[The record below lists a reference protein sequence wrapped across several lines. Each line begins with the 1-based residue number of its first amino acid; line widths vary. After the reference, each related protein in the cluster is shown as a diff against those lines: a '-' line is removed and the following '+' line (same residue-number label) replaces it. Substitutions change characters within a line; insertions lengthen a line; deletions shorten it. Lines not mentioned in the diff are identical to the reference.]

1 MVILIR
7 RLNRK
12 ISKDELAMSI
22 IVVLVL
28 RPSGFGN
35 ATVSIDQCLKETK
48 LFSRFEAF
56 LISVRQSMACISS
69 YRARALEVVP
79 YDAVV
84 EVPRRIIF
92 KALVRLSDLTE
103 RTNFVSRKIF

>member
-48 LFSRFEAF
+48 LFFT
-56 LISVRQSMACISS
+56 L
-69 YRARALEVVP
+69 
-79 YDAVV
+79 
-84 EVPRRIIF
+84 
-92 KALVRLSDLTE
+92 
-103 RTNFVSRKIF
+103 